1 MGTSSL
7 YSSSSLNSSLNS
19 LNKTASA
26 LEGLGIWSIIALVLA
41 LCGALVMY
49 FWFLNKKNDGKFKGF
64 VAWLYDMFSFKKMIV
79 EALLKITYLFVTL
92 FLTLFALG
100 LLFVNP
106 LTAIM
111 MLVVGNLGVRIAYEF
126 SLMMVMI
133 CRNTS
138 DINSKLNKK
147 DAQEKTEE

>member
-7 YSSSSLNSSLNS
+7 YSSSSLNSMSS

-26 LEGLGIWSIIALVLA
+26 LEGLGIWAIVALVLA

-79 EALLKITYLFVTL
+79 EALLKITYLFVTI
-92 FLTLFALG
+92 FLTLYSLG
-100 LLFVNP
+100 LLFVTP
-106 LTAIM
+106 LPAIM
-111 MLVVGNLGVRIAYEF
+111 LLLLGNLGVRIVYEF

-147 DAQEKTEE
+147 IAEEKTEE

>member
-7 YSSSSLNSSLNS
+7 YSSSSLNSMNS

-41 LCGALVMY
+41 VCGALVMY

-92 FLTLFALG
+92 FLTLYSLG
-100 LLFVNP
+100 LLFVTP
-106 LTAIM
+106 LPAIA
-111 MLVVGNLGVRIAYEF
+111 LLLIGNLGIRIVYEF

-147 DAQEKTEE
+147 VVEEKTEE

>member
-7 YSSSSLNSSLNS
+7 YSSSSLNSLNS

-26 LEGLGIWSIIALVLA
+26 LEGLGIWAIVAFVLA
-41 LCGALVMY
+41 VCGALVMY

-79 EALLKITYLFVTL
+79 EALLKITYLFVTI
-92 FLTLFALG
+92 FLTLYSLG
-100 LLFVNP
+100 LLFVTP
-106 LTAIM
+106 LPAI
-111 MLVVGNLGVRIAYEF
+111 LLLILGNLGIRIAYEF

-147 DAQEKTEE
+147 DDEE